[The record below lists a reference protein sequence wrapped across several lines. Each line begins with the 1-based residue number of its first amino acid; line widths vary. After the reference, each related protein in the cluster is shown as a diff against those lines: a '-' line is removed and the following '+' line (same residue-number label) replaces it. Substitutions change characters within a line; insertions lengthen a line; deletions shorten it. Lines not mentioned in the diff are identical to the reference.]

1 MAESLFTANASAIT
15 INGERVPGVRSL
27 DYAFVRA
34 QESVY
39 ALGSGE
45 RVAVYYGAQKV
56 EGRITVASAH
66 AGLDGLL
73 ASGDAFQVVAQLGR
87 RTDPVRSVAFDEC
100 FMTDKAFALATGG
113 HAETVYAF
121 TATRVREEDA

>member
-1 MAESLFTANASAIT
+1 MPESIFTANASAVT
-15 INGERVPGVRSL
+15 INGERIPGVRAI

-56 EGRITVASAH
+56 EARVTIASAN
-66 AGLDGLL
+66 AGLDQLL
-73 ASGDAFQVVAQLGR
+73 RDGASFQLVAQLGR
-87 RTDPVRSVAFDEC
+87 TAEPTRSVAFDEC
-100 FMTDKAFALATGG
+100 FMTDKAFALGTGG